1 MQLEADLDAP
11 IAIVGIGLK
20 APGGAQGNLVG
31 KDAFWKVRVGHSLL
45 PLELTAHRLYI
56 LG

>member
-1 MQLEADLDAP
+1 VQLEADLDAP

-31 KDAFWKVRVGHSLL
+31 KDAFWKVRMGHSLL
-45 PLELTAHRLYI
+45 PLELTADRLYP
-56 LG
+56 G